1 MMRFRFKEKYPRGR
15 RGSPAK
21 GVVREERSQ
30 GSNPCFSAKQNG
42 QANSLVRFVFRY
54 LTTGIWTR
62 ALRKRH
68 GASFLAADRRLLQSI
83 KIFHTDC
90 FAKGKNKS
98 LFLRHKNPTYLVGFL
113 LCFKTGFCTMRCIV
127 PPAAWTP
134 ARQNVRTRRKEK
146 GERFSFDEKRGGCRN
161 NAWKRK
167 R

>member
-83 KIFHTDC
+83 KYFTRTALQKARTNPC
-90 FAKGKNKS
+90 FSAIKTRLILS
-98 LFLRHKNPTYLVGFL
+98 GFYYAP
-113 LCFKTGFCTMRCIV
+113 KQGFCTMRCIA

-134 ARQNVRTRRKEK
+134 AHQNVRKWRKEK
-146 GERFSFDEKRGGCRN
+146 GERFSFDEKRGGCPN
-161 NAWKRK
+161 NARKRK

>member
-83 KIFHTDC
+83 KIFYTDC

-98 LFLRHKNPTYLVGFL
+98 LFLRHKNPTYFVGFL
-113 LCFKTGFCTMRCIV
+113 LCSETGILHDAVHRATCGVNLGSPKC
-127 PPAAWTP
+127 PHA
-134 ARQNVRTRRKEK
+134 K
-146 GERFSFDEKRGGCRN
+146 
-161 NAWKRK
+161 KRK
-167 R
+167 RRAVFVWRKTGRLSK

>member
-83 KIFHTDC
+83 KIFYTDC

-98 LFLRHKNPTYLVGFL
+98 LFLRHKNPTYYVGCL
-113 LCFKTGFCTMRCIV
+113 LCSKTGILHDAAHRAAGGVNPGSPGWPQAKREASACICENR
-127 PPAAWTP
+127 A
-134 ARQNVRTRRKEK
+134 QRT
-146 GERFSFDEKRGGCRN
+146 
-161 NAWKRK
+161 
-167 R
+167 